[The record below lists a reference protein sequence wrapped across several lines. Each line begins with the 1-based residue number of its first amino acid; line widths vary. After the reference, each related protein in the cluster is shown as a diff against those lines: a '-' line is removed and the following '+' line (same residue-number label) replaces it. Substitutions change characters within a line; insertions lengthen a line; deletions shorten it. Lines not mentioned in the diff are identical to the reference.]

1 MISLE
6 FSNINEDAFR
16 PVLSFDL
23 PPAVFFN
30 PVISGVSRCLV
41 FTCAV
46 MITMLCLFL
55 SYLQPPHV
63 LVLVSMAVIALH
75 AMVFQIL
82 CNNQLWYK
90 YDNCGNFE
98 FLVIKFQKAQIQL
111 TWQVSLTD
119 IRGDEGSFSIPI
131 QFKVNDGVAFNR
143 EDIST
148 LSNNNV
154 LVTIPV
160 NARTTVDVQM

>member
-1 MISLE
+1 MLLICKFQFKIVYFIHFFSHHTYGRLNGSELSDDALTAGGVDEIMISLE

-55 SYLQPPHV
+55 SYLHPLHV
-63 LVLVSMAVIALH
+63 LVLVSMAVIVLH

-82 CNNQLWYK
+82 CYNRLWYK
-90 YDNCGNFE
+90 
-98 FLVIKFQKAQIQL
+98 I
-111 TWQVSLTD
+111 
-119 IRGDEGSFSIPI
+119 
-131 QFKVNDGVAFNR
+131 
-143 EDIST
+143 
-148 LSNNNV
+148 
-154 LVTIPV
+154 
-160 NARTTVDVQM
+160 